1 MTLSK
6 LSLRNA
12 RRQAGDYLVYF
23 ATVIMVTVLMYSLN
37 GLIFSE
43 EIQSLSKLLKSL
55 PLMIVMASIAVVCI
69 MSWLVSYTAKFIL
82 TRRSRELGTYILIG
96 LENWQVARLFFLE
109 NIMVGGFAFLFGILL
124 GNIIFQ
130 FLRAVV
136 LALFGIPYHFA
147 FSFSLR
153 TVGLTLLYFLFI
165 YLFAQLRSRKRIRTM
180 KIYDLIYFERQ
191 NENAVIEK
199 SNRRKKISAV
209 SIVLGVIG
217 TVMIMAGGMIF
228 AILGAVCII
237 FFLYGFFASFSSGIP
252 AWFEKHGARK
262 YQGQNLLVFRTLCAK
277 MATMGVIMA
286 TISLLFTA
294 TLISEGSGI
303 TIYAMLRNRT
313 AMLSCFDII
322 FSSTDPEAEG
332 FAGCTGYVNAN
343 IPTESSREYNIYLGE
358 TSELTEYVEN
368 CVEYYRCYP
377 KDVIMRASDYA
388 ALREMLGYPA
398 VALEQGQYLIH
409 CQPYLEKAL
418 KGWSEPVT
426 AGRHTL
432 TLSGI
437 CTENFAQYLWNVNGQ
452 GFCLVVPDEAVQN
465 CPVSHRMYV
474 ARTKE
479 PVSEEQYDI
488 LEDELWHSDTF
499 MRDFDL
505 FMFIKSDQEA
515 EMASMMVMVVFPLY
529 YLALVLTMAAATIL
543 TLRQLS
549 ERNRYRQ
556 QFLLLYKLG
565 MEQREMVKALKTQF
579 TIYYTMPAIP
589 SVLIGV
595 SFILNLGNQVEPGV
609 LTGASH
615 PLVLAGITLGL
626 FFLIY
631 AVYILLSYTSMKKCV
646 TAFD

>member
-23 ATVIMVTVLMYSLN
+23 ATIIMVTALMYSLN

-55 PLMIVMASIAVVCI
+55 PAMIVLASIAVICI
-69 MSWLVSYTAKFIL
+69 MSWLVSYTTKFML
-82 TRRSRELGTYILIG
+82 TQRSRELGTYILIG
-96 LENWQVARLFFLE
+96 LENRQVAHLFFLE
-109 NIMVGGFAFLFGILL
+109 NIIVGSFAFLFGILL

-147 FSFSLR
+147 FSFSFR
-153 TVGLTLLYFLFI
+153 AAGLTLLYFLFI
-165 YLFAQLRSRKRIRTM
+165 YLFAQLRNRRRIRTM
-180 KIYDLIYFERQ
+180 KIHDLIYFERQ

-199 SNRRKKISAV
+199 SSRRKKISVISVA
-209 SIVLGVIG
+209 SGVIG
-217 TVMIMAGGMIF
+217 TVLIMAGGMLF
-228 AILGAVCII
+228 GILGAVCII

-286 TISLLFTA
+286 TIALLFTA
-294 TLISEGSGI
+294 TLISEGSGM
-303 TIYAMLRNRT
+303 TFHMMLRNRT
-313 AMLSCFDII
+313 ALLSCFDII
-322 FSSTDPEAEG
+322 FSSVEPEAFTE
-332 FAGCTGYVNAN
+332 CIDYVNTN
-343 IPTESSREYNIYLGE
+343 IPTESSREYDIYLGE
-358 TSELTEYVEN
+358 TSELTDYVES
-368 CVEYYRCYP
+368 CTVYYRCYP
-377 KDVIMRASDYA
+377 KDAVMRASDYT

-398 VALEQGQYLIH
+398 VILEQGQYLIH
-409 CQPYLEKAL
+409 CQPYLKKVL
-418 KGWSEPVT
+418 KEWSEPVT
-426 AGRHTL
+426 AGGYSL
-432 TLSGI
+432 MPSGI
-437 CTENFAQYLWNVNGQ
+437 YTENFAQSFWDVNGQ
-452 GFCLVVPDEAVQN
+452 GFLLVVPDEAVQS
-465 CPVSHRMYV
+465 CSVSHSMYV
-474 ARTKE
+474 AKTTE
-479 PVSEEQYDI
+479 PVSEEQYDV
-488 LEDELWHSDTF
+488 LEEKMYQLYSSKG
-499 MRDFDL
+499 FDL
-505 FMFIKSDQEA
+505 LIFIKSKEEA
-515 EMASMMVMVVFPLY
+515 DMASMMAMLVFPLY
-529 YLALVLTMAAATIL
+529 YLALVLTMAAAAIL

-549 ERNRYRQ
+549 EKERCRR

-565 MEQREMVKALKTQF
+565 MEQREMVKALKTQL
-579 TIYYTMPAIP
+579 IVYYAMPAIP

-595 SFILNLGNQVEPGV
+595 SFIINLGNEVEPGV

-631 AVYILLSYTSMKKCV
+631 AVYILLSYISMKRYV
-646 TAFD
+646 MAFD